1 MTCKYAHKLKSWI
14 WKSSFGIT
22 TVNNLQ
28 NWELYSR
35 GQLDKIIY
43 QQLLL
48 SRSSRPEVFCK
59 KSVLWN
65 FANRKTPVPE
75 SLFWK
80 RCRPRPAALLKK
92 RLWHRYFPVNIAKF
106 LRTPLFT
113 ERLRWLLLVS
123 KSIPY
128 LSFNITSCQE
138 MCKQYV
144 VTSKCDLC
152 MRKVFKF

>member
-1 MTCKYAHKLKSWI
+1 MASSIKS
-14 WKSSFGIT
+14 FT
-22 TVNNLQ
+22 NNFFYPEAVAQ
-28 NWELYSR
+28 RYSV
-35 GQLDKIIY
+35 KK
-43 QQLLL
+43 
-48 SRSSRPEVFCK
+48 VFFEISQTGKHLCQ
-59 KSVLWN
+59 
-65 FANRKTPVPE
+65 
-75 SLFWK
+75 SLFFKK

-113 ERLRWLLLVS
+113 EHLRWLLLVS